1 MELFKDKDCK
11 FDNGYIQVRCD
22 MPFYEPGNMVE
33 GTVYMRVTKEITG
46 CKGLDLEVK
55 GGAKNSFIRFW

>member
-1 MELFKDKDCK
+1 MELFKDKDCE

-33 GTVYMRVTKEITG
+33 GTVYMRVTK
-46 CKGLDLEVK
+46 
-55 GGAKNSFIRFW
+55 